1 MRRLFASALL
11 ALALTPGAAPAT
23 AQDRV
28 TLGRG
33 TLFSNDALGD
43 GRDRWRTGSYS
54 VSIPRGPSWSGSRPA
69 RPGEILEWRLRAE
82 VIAPAR
88 LGAPAANDRRYAGLA
103 TLGLH
108 THFARGPV
116 EYSAGVDAVF
126 VGPMTQ
132 LGGFQS
138 AVHDSLGLASPAAAL
153 RGQLGNAVHPT
164 LVLEAG
170 LPFQA
175 GAVRMRPFVEA
186 QAGIETFG
194 RAGIDVTIGAFGFGE
209 LSVRESATGHLYRA
223 TKTAPPT
230 GPSFVLGGD
239 VAYVTGSALLP
250 GGGGAVLRPVRTR
263 LRAGMHWQGERAEVF
278 YGITRLGREFE
289 SQAVEQTVGSVH
301 LRLRF

>member
-1 MRRLFASALL
+1 MRRLLAAALMAL
-11 ALALTPGAAPAT
+11 ALAPAAFS
-23 AQDRV
+23 QERV

-33 TLFSNDALGD
+33 TLFTNDALAD
-43 GRDRWRTGSYS
+43 GRDRWRTGSYAI
-54 VSIPRGPSWSGSRPA
+54 SIPRGPSWSGSRPA

-88 LGAPAANDRRYAGLA
+88 LTAPAANDRRYAGMT

-116 EYSAGVDAVF
+116 ELSAGVDMV
-126 VGPMTQ
+126 VLGPVTQ
-132 LGGFQS
+132 LGAFQS
-138 AVHDSLGLASPAAAL
+138 GVHDILGLPSPANAL
-153 RGQLGNAVHPT
+153 RGQLGNALHPT
-164 LVLEAG
+164 LLVEVG
-170 LPFQA
+170 LPVQA
-175 GAVRMRPFVEA
+175 GPARVRPFVEA

-194 RAGIDVTIGAFGFGE
+194 RAGVDVTIGAFGFGE
-209 LSVRESATGHLYRA
+209 LSVRDSTTGHLYRA
-223 TKTAPPT
+223 TKSAPPT
-230 GPSFVLGGD
+230 GPSFVMGGD
-239 VAYVTGSALLP
+239 IAYVTGSALLP

-263 LRAGMHWQGERAEVF
+263 LRAGFHWQGERAEVF

>member
-1 MRRLFASALL
+1 MRRLLAAALI
-11 ALALTPGAAPAT
+11 ALAMTPAA
-23 AQDRV
+23 AQERV

-33 TLFSNDALGD
+33 TLFNNDALGD
-43 GRDRWRTGSYS
+43 GRDRWRTGSYV
-54 VSIPRGPSWSGSRPA
+54 VSIPRGPSWSGNRPA

-82 VIAPAR
+82 IVAPAR
-88 LGAPAANDRRYAGLA
+88 LAAPAVNDRRYAGMV

-126 VGPMTQ
+126 LGPMTQ
-132 LGGFQS
+132 LGAFQS
-138 AVHDSLGLASPAAAL
+138 GVHDVLGLPSPANAL
-153 RGQLGNAVHPT
+153 RNQLGDAVHPT

-170 LPFQA
+170 LPLQA
-175 GAVRMRPFVEA
+175 GALGLRPFVEA

-194 RAGIDVTIGAFGFGE
+194 RAGLDVTLGAFGFGE
-209 LSVRESATGHLYRA
+209 LVVRDSVTGQRYRA
-223 TKTAPPT
+223 TKSAPPT
-230 GPSFVLGGD
+230 GPSLVIGGD

-263 LRAGMHWQGERAEVF
+263 LRLGMHWQGERAELF